1 MSNTNELELKE
12 INQEELDFLDN
23 NISIEEDLE
32 IEDGI

>member
-12 INQEELDFLDN
+12 ISQEELDFLDN

>member
-32 IEDGI
+32 IEVGI